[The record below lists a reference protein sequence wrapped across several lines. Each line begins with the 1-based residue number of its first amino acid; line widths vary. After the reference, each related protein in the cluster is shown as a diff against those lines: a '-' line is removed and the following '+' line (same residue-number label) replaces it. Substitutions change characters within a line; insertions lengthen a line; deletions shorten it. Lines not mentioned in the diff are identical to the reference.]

1 MTDELSKLFGSPARA
16 KLLRLFLFNP
26 KATYSLTDVVARAR
40 ISSAEARRE
49 LNLFFSIGIVE
60 RRVRGTGLRYQLNQS
75 FEYVAALQ
83 NLLLNAPARAS
94 DILARVR
101 PAGTLKVVILSG
113 IFVGEWESNLDLLVV
128 GDKVKERKLKDALRK
143 LESEIGKEIRYAF
156 LSTEDFLYRLNMND
170 KLVRD
175 VLDYSHKIVLDRL
188 TIGLK

>member
-26 KATYSLTDVVARAR
+26 KLSFSLGETVERAR
-40 ISSAEARRE
+40 VLEREARRE
-49 LNLFFSIGIVE
+49 LNLFFTIGLVE
-60 RRVRGTGLRYQLNQS
+60 RRVRGKGLRYQLNQS
-75 FEYVAALQ
+75 FEYTAALQ
-83 NLLLNAPARAS
+83 NLLLNAPARAA
-94 DILARVR
+94 DILAQVR

-113 IFVGEWESNLDLLVV
+113 IFVGEWDGNLDVLVV
-128 GDKVKERKLKDALRK
+128 GDKIKERKLKEALRRI
-143 LESEIGKEIRYAF
+143 EADIGKEIRYAF

-188 TIGLK
+188 AIGLK

>member
-26 KATYSLTDVVARAR
+26 KQSFSLADVVVRAR
-40 ISSAEARRE
+40 VTDKEARRE
-49 LNLFFSIGIVE
+49 LNLFFSIGLLE
-60 RRVRGTGLRYQLNQS
+60 RKVRGKGFRYQLNQS

-83 NLLLNAPARAS
+83 NLLLNAPARAA

-101 PAGTLKVVILSG
+101 PSGSLKALILSG

-128 GDKVKERKLKDALRK
+128 GDKIKERKLKDALRK

-156 LSTEDFLYRLNMND
+156 LSSEDFLYRLNMND

-188 TIGLK
+188 NITPK